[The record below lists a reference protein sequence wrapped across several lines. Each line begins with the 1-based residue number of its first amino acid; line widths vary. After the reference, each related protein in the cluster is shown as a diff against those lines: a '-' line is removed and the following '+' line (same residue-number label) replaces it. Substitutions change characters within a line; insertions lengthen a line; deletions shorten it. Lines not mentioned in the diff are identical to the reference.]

1 MTDMPPP
8 RYRIVERGRRL
19 EVIDTWHAGGPS
31 TPRPGAAP
39 PPPAAMPARGRMLPR
54 FTTIKF
60 DGTGDLTTA
69 AWFDDKAP
77 RIVRLPGDV
86 VQPLW
91 IGAALIVAVLVAV
104 AFFFPALL
112 LMLGALTGDKPRA
125 AMRRRATDWI
135 DRHAA

>member
-1 MTDMPPP
+1 
-8 RYRIVERGRRL
+8 
-19 EVIDTWHAGGPS
+19 
-31 TPRPGAAP
+31 
-39 PPPAAMPARGRMLPR
+39 MLPR